1 MWSLTRIK
9 MRSTGWFELFLKSDC
24 MVCFSFPFLLADKD
38 AIYNTNKTL
47 CERIIGRG
55 HTTGMI
61 L

>member
-1 MWSLTRIK
+1 